1 MSMTQIKSLMLEL
14 KLKGF
19 AAALERTC
27 EQASR
32 EEWSREEWL
41 DALLQAESDDRER
54 RKTVRRIKQSKL
66 KHQASFEDFDF
77 TAKRTISKSEIREIY
92 GLKWLLDGRPLVLIG
107 PAGVGKTFLA
117 QATGLHACESG
128 KTVLFL
134 SMNHFLEQQ
143 AEARASGTYLRF
155 RDRMIRPDLL
165 ALDDFGMKKLTAVE
179 AEDLR
184 EILEERSYG
193 KSTLVTTQLPVTHW
207 AEVIPDPVLAEAI
220 RDRMDGPALHIV
232 IKGESYRKVVVAK
245 RAGKA
250 KETAAGPA
258 A

>member
-1 MSMTQIKSLMLEL
+1 MSMTQIKQLMLQL
-14 KLKGF
+14 KLHGV
-19 AAALERTC
+19 AAALERTL
-27 EQASR
+27 EEAKR

-41 DALLQAESDDRER
+41 DALLQAEADHRER
-54 RKTVRRIKQSKL
+54 RKTARRIKHSRL

-77 TAKRTISKSEIREIY
+77 TAKRSITKAEVRELH
-92 GLKWLLDGRPLVLIG
+92 GLKWLKEGRPLVLVG
-107 PAGVGKTFLA
+107 PAGVGKTYLA
-117 QATGLHACESG
+117 QATGMHACESG
-128 KTVLFL
+128 RTVLFL

-143 AEARASGTYLRF
+143 AEARHTGTYLKF

-193 KSTLVTTQLPVTHW
+193 KSTLITTQLPVDHW

-220 RDRMDGPALHIV
+220 RDRMDGPALHV
-232 IKGESYRKVVVAK
+232 LRNRP
-245 RAGKA
+245 RA
-250 KETAAGPA
+250 
-258 A
+258 

>member
-1 MSMTQIKSLMLEL
+1 
-14 KLKGF
+14 
-19 AAALERTC
+19 
-27 EQASR
+27 
-32 EEWSREEWL
+32 
-41 DALLQAESDDRER
+41 
-54 RKTVRRIKQSKL
+54 
-66 KHQASFEDFDF
+66 
-77 TAKRTISKSEIREIY
+77 
-92 GLKWLLDGRPLVLIG
+92 
-107 PAGVGKTFLA
+107 
-117 QATGLHACESG
+117 
-128 KTVLFL
+128 
-134 SMNHFLEQQ
+134 MNHFLEQQ

-220 RDRMDGPALHIV
+220 RDRMDGPALHFV

-250 KETAAGPA
+250 KEAAASPST
-258 A
+258 